1 MALKVGDEVCFLH
14 HRNMYSGIITTIGN
28 KNFILGIEIEGGEVL
43 YCKPKYA
50 APVDAKFC
58 IVTEET
64 AHMVKSK
71 IRFDYTTY
79 PVRNKTWEHWTS
91 EESWIKE
98 FFDPYELRQKAT
110 VYGLEI

>member
-1 MALKVGDEVCFLH
+1 MALKIGDEVCFLQY
-14 HRNMYSGIITTIGN
+14 RKFYAGTIVSIGTN
-28 KNFILGIEIEGGEVL
+28 NFLLGIEVDGEVL

-50 APVDAKFC
+50 APIDAKFC

-64 AHMVKSK
+64 AHMTKPK
-71 IRFDYTTY
+71 IRIDYTTY
-79 PVRNKTWEHWTS
+79 PVRNKTWEHWTN
-91 EESWIKE
+91 EASWIKE